1 MNKLYTIKIGIWIF
15 LAFLATSCE
24 DYLSEIPDNRT
35 EIDSPEKISE
45 LLVIAYPEAN
55 YMDFAETMS
64 DNVSDKGNT
73 LPTELNLAN
82 YRWEDIDIDDLD
94 YRVGYWNACY
104 KAIAQANQAL
114 ASIEELGDLE
124 SLAPQ
129 KGEALL
135 ARAYSHFMLVNF
147 WAKHYDPATAATD
160 KGIPYVLQPEEVFI
174 ETYTRNTVQE
184 VYDFIEADLV
194 AGLKLVS
201 NNYQE
206 PKFHFTPEAGNAFAS
221 RFYLFKGD
229 WENVIKHSS
238 NVITNPQLQLRDY
251 LGTYAELEYSQRTA
265 LYASDSDNANLLVVS
280 ANSLYSRIFAS
291 NNFGLSSEKA
301 NELFFSGNI
310 LGKAWAY
317 DVFGGE
323 GFNNLPK
330 FAEFF
335 RVTNVSAGIGN
346 PYVGLVLFSTDE
358 VLLNRAEAY
367 AMQNNYEAALE
378 DINAFFSVR
387 TEAYDSSTDV
397 LVKQDLLDI
406 YPVEVNEYTPFY
418 SLDSDQTSFVKAIA
432 ELKRREFYHE
442 GLRWFD
448 VRRFDLE
455 IAHNLIGGTDLLL
468 EKGDNRRQLQIPN
481 FAIERGLEKNPR

>member
-1 MNKLYTIKIGIWIF
+1 MKKIYKIKIGLLIF
-15 LAFLATSCE
+15 LGLFVASCE

-35 EIDSPEKISE
+35 EIDSPDKISE
-45 LLVIAYPEAN
+45 LLVIAYPESN

-64 DNVSDKGNT
+64 DNVSDKNRA

-82 YRWEDIDIDDLD
+82 YNWEDIDIDDLD

-114 ASIEELGDLE
+114 ASIEELGNLDE
-124 SLAPQ
+124 LAPQ

-147 WAKHYDPATAATD
+147 WAKHYDPATASTD
-160 KGIPYVLQPEEVFI
+160 KGIPYVIKPEETFL
-174 ETYTRNTVQE
+174 ETYTRSSVEE
-184 VYDFIEADLV
+184 VYNFIEEDLME
-194 AGLKLVS
+194 GLKLVT
-201 NNYQE
+201 NEYQE
-206 PKFHFTPEAGNAFAS
+206 PKFHFTPEAGYAFAT
-221 RFYLFKGD
+221 RFYLYKAE
-229 WENVIKHSS
+229 WANVIKYSS
-238 NVITNPQLQLRDY
+238 NVITNPQVQLRDY
-251 LGTYAELEYSQRTA
+251 LGTYAALEYSQRTA
-265 LYASDSDNANLLVVS
+265 LYASETEQANLLIVS

-291 NNFGLSSEKA
+291 NNFGLSNEIA

-310 LGKAWAY
+310 LGKNWAY

-346 PYVGLVLFSTDE
+346 PYVGLVLFTTDE

-367 AMQNNYEAALE
+367 AMQNNYEAALQ
-378 DINAFFSVR
+378 DINTFYSLR
-387 TEAYDSSTDV
+387 TENYDVNTDA
-397 LVKQDLLDI
+397 LEKQNLLDI
-406 YPVEVNEYTPFY
+406 YPEALSEYTPFY
-418 SLDSDQTSFVKAIA
+418 ALDSDQASFVKAIA

-442 GLRWFD
+442 GMRWFD

-455 IAHNLIGGTDLLL
+455 VVHNRIGRDDLILV
-468 EKGDNRRQLQIPN
+468 KGDNRRELQIPK
-481 FAIERGLEKNPR
+481 FALERGLEQNPR